1 MAEVRLSNRKHSA
14 RVKEWE
20 EERAAAGPLVCGALD
35 SVVDTVITEAVRA
48 LQLRIDSVDSG
59 FAERGWLCGGP
70 QEVARK
76 LELGVLEGE
85 VAGNRQA
92 QQQLLRQQGQA
103 EVTRRRRRRRRAA
116 DDDWGDS
123 GSDGE
128 GRSARGAGGKRQGG
142 GSARGTAGRKAGR
155 KGPGAQLRALQQQG
169 QSLSH
174 DLERLRRVDA
184 IETESAVQDAVEW
197 MIRWLEEER
206 DAVSR
211 DAERRAKE
219 AEAARLRE
227 ASERRAAELE
237 ARLAALEAEVRAQK
251 EATASAAAVETALRR
266 ERLAEIIEQGDAAME
281 GGRWRAALGHYEA
294 ALEIDPEDEEALRK
308 KKAALV
314 AGEEEQGGSSAQ
326 GGKGRKGKQGRQS
339 KGGRRRKGGAG
350 GAGSG
355 SGSGSESEYSEYEGT
370 DGEVR
375 TRQAERRDK
384 DGKGPADGRGGEGGT
399 GKQAA
404 GQKAKKRS
412 KAEVRSA
419 LACCCS
425 VRAGCLHKLR
435 LNLRELC
442 WLLSVLDPFQRRA
455 AASRH
460 ICGYRMG
467 LHGPRL
473 AAARAA
479 PTASAAAAAAVA
491 VPAAPA

>member
-1 MAEVRLSNRKHSA
+1 MMAEVRLSNRKHSA

-48 LQLRIDSVDSG
+48 SAPDNLLMTVG
-59 FAERGWLCGGP
+59 CVAELGWLCGGP

-92 QQQLLRQQGQA
+92 QQQLLRQQGEA

-155 KGPGAQLRALQQQG
+155 KGGAQLRALQQQG

-184 IETESAVQDAVEW
+184 IETKSAVQDAVEW

-206 DAVSR
+206 DAASR

-219 AEAARLRE
+219 AEAARVRE

-266 ERLAEIIEQGDAAME
+266 ERLAEIIQQGDAAME

-308 KKAALV
+308 KKAALA
-314 AGEEEQGGSSAQ
+314 AGEKQGGSSAQ

-339 KGGRRRKGGAG
+339 KGGRRRKGGAA
-350 GAGSG
+350 GAG
-355 SGSGSESEYSEYEGT
+355 SGSGSESEYSEYEGS

-375 TRQAERRDK
+375 TRRSKRQAERRDK
-384 DGKGPADGRGGEGGT
+384 DGKGQADGRGG
-399 GKQAA
+399 KQP

-412 KAEVRSA
+412 KAEVRST

-425 VRAGCLHKLR
+425 VRAGCL
-435 LNLRELC
+435 EA
-442 WLLSVLDPFQRRA
+442 SAQPERA
-455 AASRH
+455 
-460 ICGYRMG
+460 
-467 LHGPRL
+467 LL
-473 AAARAA
+473 AAFC
-479 PTASAAAAAAVA
+479 S
-491 VPAAPA
+491 